1 MGVHR
6 LVGVTSPIVVND
18 TGNDDGTSERD
29 DRADEA
35 GVGPR
40 VDGGARSD
48 SGTSAADVGARL
60 QRAFW
65 LLLRWGSR
73 ASVRDQ
79 FLSSELG
86 RSLTPT
92 DVWIVE
98 VLGERGPM
106 RLTALAAWQ
115 GVDKSTVTPQV
126 RRLERAGLVVRTAD
140 PQDGRAVLLSLSD
153 EGLAVRDR
161 FRRAGAAVLED
172 RLSSWGEEDRRVLA
186 DLLGRFVAGLDVGQP
201 VSGSPPSGRSA
212 TSAGSAPSAQPSA
225 PESPQP

>member
-1 MGVHR
+1 MNGTR
-6 LVGVTSPIVVND
+6 S
-18 TGNDDGTSERD
+18 DDG
-29 DRADEA
+29 
-35 GVGPR
+35 
-40 VDGGARSD
+40 
-48 SGTSAADVGARL
+48 GTGTDDVGARL
-60 QRAFW
+60 QQAFW

-73 ASVRDQ
+73 ASVRAQ
-79 FLSSELG
+79 FLSGELG

-98 VLGERGPM
+98 VLAERGPM

-153 EGLAVRDR
+153 DGQGVRDR

-186 DLLGRFVAGLDVGQP
+186 DLLGRFVEGLDVGP
-201 VSGSPPSGRSA
+201 SASGSASDG
-212 TSAGSAPSAQPSA
+212 
-225 PESPQP
+225 SPQH

>member
-1 MGVHR
+1 M
-6 LVGVTSPIVVND
+6 VND
-18 TGNDDGTSERD
+18 TGRDDGSTGLD
-29 DRADEA
+29 D
-35 GVGPR
+35 
-40 VDGGARSD
+40 GAE
-48 SGTSAADVGARL
+48 AADVGAGL

-73 ASVRDQ
+73 ASVRAQ
-79 FLSSELG
+79 FLSGELG

-98 VLGERGPM
+98 VLAERGPM

-140 PQDGRAVLLSLSD
+140 PQDGRAVLLSLSE
-153 EGLAVRDR
+153 EGLGVRDR

-172 RLSSWGEEDRRVLA
+172 RLASWSEEDRRVLA
-186 DLLGRFVAGLDVGQP
+186 ELLGRFVEGLDVD
-201 VSGSPPSGRSA
+201 RSA
-212 TSAGSAPSAQPSA
+212 GGSAPTGSTAPSAASAPSPGPSA
-225 PESPQP
+225 PAGPSTAAGALQR